1 MPNPYHFRAR
11 MDRLWQCANS
21 NARGYKKLK
30 ALNTIVREMYA
41 PTERARQNLRM
52 WLATDPYE
60 VARHLLRDLHDRA
73 CLFPSPPAGG
83 GGRGHEVTEGGS
95 PRDEESPD
103 EDDDPL

>member
-21 NARGYKKLK
+21 NARGYRKLK

-41 PTERARQNLRM
+41 PTERARQNHRM

-73 CLFPSPPAGG
+73 DLFPSPPASGG
-83 GGRGHEVTEGGS
+83 GTCPVGTEEGS
-95 PRDEESPD
+95 PQDEESPD